1 MRCARAIFAAL
12 ALMAMAASAFAAADD
27 TKIFVPGASS
37 AASSPTAGPSLGS
50 MTMIIGLLLAGVG
63 GWLVWRNRNGTP
75 VSRESRQLNIQE
87 TRSLDNR
94 QFLVV
99 ATYENQ
105 KFLLGVCPGR
115 IEMLTPL
122 AGAADDEDLR

>member
-1 MRCARAIFAAL
+1 MTRARAILAAIAVM
-12 ALMAMAASAFAAADD
+12 ALTASAFAAVDD
-27 TKIFVPGASS
+27 AKVFVPGASS
-37 AASSPTAGPSLGS
+37 SASAPSAGLGLGS
-50 MTMIIGLLLAGVG
+50 MTMVIGLALAGVG
-63 GWLVWRNRNGTP
+63 GWLVWRARNGAPIT
-75 VSRESRQLNIQE
+75 REARQLNIQE
-87 TRSLDNR
+87 TRSLGNR

-122 AGAADDEDLR
+122 ASAADDEDLS